1 MRKLSQFGGCFPENI
16 GGRAECQH
24 NRRITTLVEV
34 RNNLNYKVNKLP
46 TDVCGSPML
55 AGDPSCLILPRL
67 QAFLMKQEIFINCSP
82 QESRIAI
89 IEDGF
94 LAEFLIER
102 KEEMGIAGNIY
113 KGKVSRVLP
122 GMQAAFVDIGMEKA
136 AFLHASDFSSV
147 PEDVQLIA
155 SPGEDV
161 EVEALPK
168 RVPRHRLPL
177 EKQLSRDEAI
187 LVQVAKD
194 PLGTKGARVTSHISL
209 PGRYMVFM
217 PGTKHIG
224 ISRRIESEEERK
236 RLKEIA
242 ESVLTEDGGFILRTA
257 SEERSKRE
265 IQRDLRFLRILW
277 RRLQQKA
284 EKAAAPALIH
294 QDLDL
299 IARTIRDFFTAD
311 TEQVVIDSAKDHRR
325 IMDFIRQFMPRLK
338 AKIVLYSGTEP
349 LFDRHG
355 IEEKITKALD
365 RRVWLRSGGYI
376 IIERTEAL
384 TAIDVNTGRFVGKRN
399 QEETI
404 VRTNLEAAQ
413 EVVRQLRLRNVGGI
427 IIIDF
432 IDMEKE
438 SNRKKVYDALR
449 DALKKD
455 KARSNI
461 LKISELGLVEMTR
474 QRTRESLENQLL
486 SPCPHCDGRGRIKS
500 SVTIAYD
507 LLRAIKKQ
515 QTNLENGKNIVV
527 RLHPDVANFLYDEKN
542 NSLENLE
549 REINR
554 RIIIKVS
561 QELRHDQYEITES

>member
-1 MRKLSQFGGCFPENI
+1 
-16 GGRAECQH
+16 
-24 NRRITTLVEV
+24 
-34 RNNLNYKVNKLP
+34 
-46 TDVCGSPML
+46 
-55 AGDPSCLILPRL
+55 
-67 QAFLMKQEIFINCSP
+67 MKQEIFINSSP
-82 QESRIAI
+82 QESRIAL
-89 IEDGF
+89 IEDGA

-147 PEDVQLIA
+147 PEDVQLID

-161 EVEALPK
+161 EVEAPPK
-168 RVPRHRLPL
+168 RVPHHRLPL
-177 EKQLSRDEAI
+177 EKQLSRDEEI

-224 ISRRIESEEERK
+224 ISRRIEGEEERK

-242 ESVLTEDGGFILRTA
+242 ESLLTKDGGFILRTA
-257 SEERSKRE
+257 SEGQSKRE
-265 IQRDLRFLRILW
+265 IHRDLRFLNILW
-277 RRLQQKA
+277 RRIQKKA
-284 EKAAAPALIH
+284 EKAPAPSLIH

-299 IARTIRDFFTAD
+299 ITRAIRDFFTAD

-325 IMDFIRQFMPRLK
+325 IIDFVRQFMPRLK
-338 AKIVLYSGTEP
+338 SKIVLYSEAEP
-349 LFDRHG
+349 LFDRYA
-355 IEEKITKALD
+355 IEEKIAKALD

-384 TAIDVNTGRFVGKRN
+384 TAIDVNTGRFVGKRS

-438 SNRKKVYDALR
+438 SNRKKVYDALKE
-449 DALKKD
+449 ALKRD
-455 KARSNI
+455 KARTNI

-507 LLRAIKKQ
+507 LLRAIKRQ

-527 RLHPDVANFLYDEKN
+527 RLHPDIANFLYDEKN

-561 QELRHDQYEITES
+561 QELRHEQYEISES

>member
-1 MRKLSQFGGCFPENI
+1 
-16 GGRAECQH
+16 
-24 NRRITTLVEV
+24 
-34 RNNLNYKVNKLP
+34 
-46 TDVCGSPML
+46 
-55 AGDPSCLILPRL
+55 
-67 QAFLMKQEIFINCSP
+67 MKQEMFINSSP

-89 IEDGF
+89 VEDGL

-147 PEDVQLIA
+147 PEDMQLIDT
-155 SPGEDV
+155 PGE
-161 EVEALPK
+161 EVEIEAPPK
-168 RVPRHRLPL
+168 RIPRRHLPL

-236 RLKEIA
+236 RLKEVA
-242 ESVLTEDGGFILRTA
+242 TSLLTGDGGFILRTA
-257 SEERSKRE
+257 SEGRSKRE
-265 IQRDLRFLRILW
+265 IQRDLRFLTRLW
-277 RRLQQKA
+277 RRLQTRA
-284 EKAAAPALIH
+284 EGAAAPSLIH

-299 IARTIRDFFTAD
+299 IARSIRDFFTPD
-311 TEQVVIDSAKDHRR
+311 TEQLVIDSSKDYRR
-325 IMDFIRQFMPRLK
+325 IMDFVGQFMPRLK
-338 AKIVLYSGTEP
+338 SKIVLYSGAEL
-349 LFDRHG
+349 LFEHHG
-355 IEEKITKALD
+355 IEEKIERALD

-404 VRTNLEAAQ
+404 VKTNLEAAQ

-438 SNRKKVYDALR
+438 SDRKKVYDALKE
-449 DALKKD
+449 ALKKD
-455 KARSNI
+455 KARTNI

-500 SVTIAYD
+500 SVTVAYD

-515 QTNLENGKNIVV
+515 QTSLENGKNVVV

-561 QELRHDQYEITES
+561 QELRHDQYEIAES

>member
-1 MRKLSQFGGCFPENI
+1 
-16 GGRAECQH
+16 
-24 NRRITTLVEV
+24 
-34 RNNLNYKVNKLP
+34 
-46 TDVCGSPML
+46 
-55 AGDPSCLILPRL
+55 
-67 QAFLMKQEIFINCSP
+67 MKQEIFINSSP

-89 IEDGF
+89 IEDGL

-161 EVEALPK
+161 EVETLPK
-168 RVPRHRLPL
+168 RIPRHRLPL
-177 EKQLSRDEAI
+177 EKQLARDEAI

-257 SEERSKRE
+257 SEGRSKRE

-284 EKAAAPALIH
+284 EKAAAPSLIH

-338 AKIVLYSGTEP
+338 AKIVLYSGPEP

-404 VRTNLEAAQ
+404 VRTNLEAAH

-500 SVTIAYD
+500 SVTVAYD

-515 QTNLENGKNIVV
+515 QANLENGKNIVV

-561 QELRHDQYEITES
+561 QELRHDQYEIAES

>member
-1 MRKLSQFGGCFPENI
+1 
-16 GGRAECQH
+16 
-24 NRRITTLVEV
+24 
-34 RNNLNYKVNKLP
+34 
-46 TDVCGSPML
+46 
-55 AGDPSCLILPRL
+55 
-67 QAFLMKQEIFINCSP
+67 MKQEIFINSSP

-89 IEDGF
+89 IEDGL

-136 AFLHASDFSSV
+136 AFLHASDYSSV
-147 PEDVQLIA
+147 PEDVQLIGA
-155 SPGEDV
+155 SGEDV
-161 EVEALPK
+161 EIEAPPPK
-168 RVPRHRLPL
+168 RVSHRRLPL

-242 ESVLTEDGGFILRTA
+242 GSLLTGDGGFILRTA
-257 SEERSKRE
+257 SEGRSKRE
-265 IQRDLRFLRILW
+265 IQRDLRFLTRLW
-277 RRLQQKA
+277 RRLQKRA
-284 EKAAAPALIH
+284 ESAAAPSLIH

-299 IARTIRDFFTAD
+299 IARSIRDFFTPE
-311 TEQVVIDSAKDHRR
+311 TEQLVIDSSKDYRR
-325 IMDFIRQFMPRLK
+325 VVDFVGQFMPRLK
-338 AKIVLYSGTEP
+338 SKIILHSGAEP
-349 LFDRHG
+349 LFERHA
-355 IEEKITKALD
+355 IEEKIEKALD

-404 VRTNLEAAQ
+404 VKTNLEAAQ

-438 SNRKKVYDALR
+438 SDRKKVYDALR

-455 KARSNI
+455 KARTNI

-500 SVTIAYD
+500 SVTVAYD

-561 QELRHDQYEITES
+561 QELRHDQYEIAES

>member
-1 MRKLSQFGGCFPENI
+1 
-16 GGRAECQH
+16 
-24 NRRITTLVEV
+24 
-34 RNNLNYKVNKLP
+34 
-46 TDVCGSPML
+46 
-55 AGDPSCLILPRL
+55 
-67 QAFLMKQEIFINCSP
+67 MKQEIFINSTP

-89 IEDGF
+89 IEDGL

-122 GMQAAFVDIGMEKA
+122 GMQAAFVDIDMEKA

-147 PEDVQLIA
+147 PEDVQLIT

-161 EVEALPK
+161 EVEAVPK
-168 RVPRHRLPL
+168 RVPHHRLPL

-242 ESVLTEDGGFILRTA
+242 ESVLTEHGGFILRTA
-257 SEERSKRE
+257 SEGRSKRE
-265 IQRDLRFLRILW
+265 IQRDLRFLTILW
-277 RRLQQKA
+277 RRLQKKA
-284 EKAAAPALIH
+284 EKAAAPSLIH

-325 IMDFIRQFMPRLK
+325 IMDFVRQFMPRLK
-338 AKIVLYSGTEP
+338 PKIVLYSGAEP

-355 IEEKITKALD
+355 IEEKIAKALD

-500 SVTIAYD
+500 AVTVAYD

-515 QTNLENGKNIVV
+515 QANLENGKNILV

-561 QELRHDQYEITES
+561 QELRHDQYEIAES

>member
-1 MRKLSQFGGCFPENI
+1 
-16 GGRAECQH
+16 
-24 NRRITTLVEV
+24 
-34 RNNLNYKVNKLP
+34 
-46 TDVCGSPML
+46 
-55 AGDPSCLILPRL
+55 
-67 QAFLMKQEIFINCSP
+67 MKQEILINSTP

-89 IEDGF
+89 IEDGA

-102 KEEMGIAGNIY
+102 KEEMGIAGSIY

-136 AFLHASDFSSV
+136 GFLHASDFYEI
-147 PEDVQLIA
+147 PGDVQIIA
-155 SPGEDV
+155 DSND
-161 EVEALPK
+161 EAEFTELQKPAPAS
-168 RVPRHRLPL
+168 RRLPL
-177 EKQLSRDEAI
+177 EKRISSGEEI

-209 PGRYMVFM
+209 PGRYMVFI
-217 PGTKHIG
+217 PGSKHIG

-242 ESVLTEDGGFILRTA
+242 RSLSTEEGGFILRTA
-257 SEERSKRE
+257 CEGLSKRE
-265 IQRDLRFLRILW
+265 IQRDLRFLTILW
-277 RRLQQKA
+277 SRIQKKA
-284 EKAAAPALIH
+284 ETSTAPALIH
-294 QDLDL
+294 QDLDS
-299 IARTIRDFFTAD
+299 ISRAIRDFFTNE
-311 TEQVVIDSAKDHRR
+311 TEQVVIDSVKDHRR
-325 IMDFIRQFMPRLK
+325 VVEFVRQFMPRLK
-338 AKIVLYSGTEP
+338 SQIVLYANKEP
-349 LFDRHG
+349 LFDRYG
-355 IEEKITKALD
+355 IEEKVQKALE

-404 VRTNLEAAQ
+404 LKTNMDAVH

-438 SNRKKVYDALR
+438 ANRKKVYDALR
-449 DALKKD
+449 EALKKD
-455 KARSNI
+455 KARTNI

-474 QRTRESLENQLL
+474 QRTRESLENQML
-486 SPCPHCDGRGRIKS
+486 SPCPHCEGRGRIKS
-500 SVTIAYD
+500 AVTVAYEV
-507 LLRAIKKQ
+507 LRAIKRQ
-515 QTNLENGKNIVV
+515 QSAVDDGKNIVV
-527 RLHPDVANFLYDEKN
+527 RLNPDVANFLYDEKN

-554 RIIIKVS
+554 RVIIKAS
-561 QELRHDQYEITES
+561 QELSPQQYEIAAS

>member
-1 MRKLSQFGGCFPENI
+1 
-16 GGRAECQH
+16 
-24 NRRITTLVEV
+24 
-34 RNNLNYKVNKLP
+34 
-46 TDVCGSPML
+46 
-55 AGDPSCLILPRL
+55 
-67 QAFLMKQEIFINCSP
+67 MKQEIFINSTP

-89 IEDGF
+89 IEDGL

-147 PEDVQLIA
+147 PEDVQLIT

-161 EVEALPK
+161 EVEAVPK
-168 RVPRHRLPL
+168 RVPHHRLPL

-224 ISRRIESEEERK
+224 ISRRIESEEERT

-242 ESVLTEDGGFILRTA
+242 ESVLTKHGGFILRTA
-257 SEERSKRE
+257 SEGRSKRE
-265 IQRDLRFLRILW
+265 IQRDLRFLTILW
-277 RRLQQKA
+277 RRLQKKA
-284 EKAAAPALIH
+284 EKAAAPSLIH

-325 IMDFIRQFMPRLK
+325 IMDFVRQFMPRLK
-338 AKIVLYSGTEP
+338 PKIVLYSGAEP

-355 IEEKITKALD
+355 IEEKIAKVLD

-438 SNRKKVYDALR
+438 SNRKKVYDAVR

-455 KARSNI
+455 KARTNI

-500 SVTIAYD
+500 AVTVAYD

-515 QTNLENGKNIVV
+515 QANLENGKNILV

-561 QELRHDQYEITES
+561 QELRHDQYEIAES

>member
-1 MRKLSQFGGCFPENI
+1 MSTRVVGTRLKSRIISTISFIAAHDRLRISDV
-16 GGRAECQH
+16 
-24 NRRITTLVEV
+24 RR
-34 RNNLNYKVNKLP
+34 RSCLP
-46 TDVCGSPML
+46 TSLRNLKNLASP
-55 AGDPSCLILPRL
+55 
-67 QAFLMKQEIFINCSP
+67 FMKQEIFINSSP

-89 IEDGF
+89 IEDGL

-147 PEDVQLIA
+147 PEDMQLIDA
-155 SPGEDV
+155 PGE
-161 EVEALPK
+161 EVEIDAPPK
-168 RVPRHRLPL
+168 RVPRRYLPL

-242 ESVLTEDGGFILRTA
+242 TSLLTGDGGFILRTA
-257 SEERSKRE
+257 SEARSKRE
-265 IQRDLRFLRILW
+265 IQRDLRFLTRLW
-277 RRLQQKA
+277 RRLQKRA
-284 EKAAAPALIH
+284 EGAAAPSLIH

-299 IARTIRDFFTAD
+299 IARSIRDFFTPD
-311 TEQVVIDSAKDHRR
+311 TEQLVIDSSKDYRR
-325 IMDFIRQFMPRLK
+325 IMDFVGQFMPRLK
-338 AKIVLYSGTEP
+338 SKIVLYSGTEP
-349 LFDRHG
+349 LFERHA
-355 IEEKITKALD
+355 IEEKIERALE

-404 VRTNLEAAQ
+404 VKTNLEAAQ

-438 SNRKKVYDALR
+438 SDRKKVYDALKE
-449 DALKKD
+449 ALKKD
-455 KARSNI
+455 KARTNI

-486 SPCPHCDGRGRIKS
+486 SACPHCDGRGRIKS
-500 SVTIAYD
+500 SVTVAYD

-515 QTNLENGKNIVV
+515 QTTLENGKNVVV

-561 QELRHDQYEITES
+561 QELRHDQYEIAES

>member
-1 MRKLSQFGGCFPENI
+1 
-16 GGRAECQH
+16 
-24 NRRITTLVEV
+24 
-34 RNNLNYKVNKLP
+34 
-46 TDVCGSPML
+46 
-55 AGDPSCLILPRL
+55 
-67 QAFLMKQEIFINCSP
+67 MKQEIFINSSP

-89 IEDGF
+89 IEDGL

-122 GMQAAFVDIGMEKA
+122 GMQAAFVDIGLEKA
-136 AFLHASDFSSV
+136 AFLHASDFFNL
-147 PEDVQLIA
+147 PDDVQLIGA
-155 SPGEDV
+155 PGEDV
-161 EVEALPK
+161 EVETPPR
-168 RVPRHRLPL
+168 RVPHHRLPL

-194 PLGTKGARVTSHISL
+194 PLGTKGARVTSHVSL

-242 ESVLTEDGGFILRTA
+242 ESVLTEHGGFILRTA
-257 SEERSKRE
+257 SEGRSKRE
-265 IQRDLRFLRILW
+265 IQRDLRFLTILW
-277 RRLQQKA
+277 RRLQKKA
-284 EKAAAPALIH
+284 EKAAAPSLIH

-299 IARTIRDFFTAD
+299 IARTIRDFVTPD

-325 IMDFIRQFMPRLK
+325 IMDFIRQFMPRHK
-338 AKIVLYSGTEP
+338 TKMVLYSGEEP

-355 IEEKITKALD
+355 IEEKIAKALE

-384 TAIDVNTGRFVGKRN
+384 TAIDVNTGRFVGKRS

-404 VRTNLEAAQ
+404 VRTNLEAAH

-438 SNRKKVYDALR
+438 GNRKKVYDALR
-449 DALKKD
+449 EALKKD
-455 KARSNI
+455 KARTNI

-500 SVTIAYD
+500 SVTVAYE

-515 QTNLENGKNIVV
+515 QSSLENGKNVVV
-527 RLHPDVANFLYDEKN
+527 RVHPDVANFLYDEKN

-561 QELRHDQYEITES
+561 QELRHDQYEIAPS

>member
-1 MRKLSQFGGCFPENI
+1 
-16 GGRAECQH
+16 
-24 NRRITTLVEV
+24 
-34 RNNLNYKVNKLP
+34 
-46 TDVCGSPML
+46 
-55 AGDPSCLILPRL
+55 
-67 QAFLMKQEIFINCSP
+67 
-82 QESRIAI
+82 
-89 IEDGF
+89 
-94 LAEFLIER
+94 
-102 KEEMGIAGNIY
+102 
-113 KGKVSRVLP
+113 
-122 GMQAAFVDIGMEKA
+122 
-136 AFLHASDFSSV
+136 
-147 PEDVQLIA
+147 
-155 SPGEDV
+155 
-161 EVEALPK
+161 
-168 RVPRHRLPL
+168 
-177 EKQLSRDEAI
+177 
-187 LVQVAKD
+187 
-194 PLGTKGARVTSHISL
+194 
-209 PGRYMVFM
+209 
-217 PGTKHIG
+217 
-224 ISRRIESEEERK
+224 
-236 RLKEIA
+236 
-242 ESVLTEDGGFILRTA
+242 
-257 SEERSKRE
+257 
-265 IQRDLRFLRILW
+265 
-277 RRLQQKA
+277 
-284 EKAAAPALIH
+284 LIH

-299 IARTIRDFFTAD
+299 ITRAIRDFFTAD

-325 IMDFIRQFMPRLK
+325 IIDFVRQFMPRLK
-338 AKIVLYSGTEP
+338 SKIVPYSEAEP
-349 LFDRHG
+349 LFDRYA
-355 IEEKITKALD
+355 IEEKIAKALD

-384 TAIDVNTGRFVGKRN
+384 TAIDVNTGRFVGKRS

-449 DALKKD
+449 DALKRD
-455 KARSNI
+455 KARTNI

-507 LLRAIKKQ
+507 LLRAIKRQ

-561 QELRHDQYEITES
+561 QELRHEQYEISES

>member
-1 MRKLSQFGGCFPENI
+1 
-16 GGRAECQH
+16 
-24 NRRITTLVEV
+24 
-34 RNNLNYKVNKLP
+34 
-46 TDVCGSPML
+46 
-55 AGDPSCLILPRL
+55 
-67 QAFLMKQEIFINCSP
+67 MKQEIFINSTP

-89 IEDGF
+89 MEDGV

-102 KEEMGIAGNIY
+102 KEERGIAGNLY
-113 KGKVSRVLP
+113 KGKVARVLP

-136 AFLHASDFSSV
+136 GFLHASDFFDI
-147 PEDVQLIA
+147 PEDVQLINPPGDEVEFEETPKPPSGRRVPLEKRI
-155 SPGEDV
+155 SPGE
-161 EVEALPK
+161 E
-168 RVPRHRLPL
+168 
-177 EKQLSRDEAI
+177 I

-194 PLGTKGARVTSHISL
+194 PLGTKGARITSHVSL

-217 PGTKHIG
+217 PNTKHIG

-242 ESVLTEDGGFILRTA
+242 RSLDTEKGGFILRTA
-257 SEERSKRE
+257 SEGRSKRE
-265 IQRDLRFLRILW
+265 IQRDLRFLTKLWTRI
-277 RRLQQKA
+277 QQKA
-284 EKAAAPALIH
+284 ETAAAPTLIH

-299 IARTIRDFFTAD
+299 ITRTIRDFFTTD
-311 TEQVVIDSAKDHRR
+311 TDKVMIDSAKDHRR
-325 IMDFIRQFMPRLK
+325 IVDFVRNFMPRLRS
-338 AKIVLYSGTEP
+338 KIVLHSDSEP
-349 LFDRHG
+349 LFDRYG
-355 IEEKITKALD
+355 IEEKIEKALE

-413 EVVRQLRLRNVGGI
+413 EIVRQLRLRNVGGL

-438 SNRKKVYDALR
+438 GNRKKVYE
-449 DALKKD
+449 ALKEALKRD
-455 KARSNI
+455 KARTNI

-486 SPCPHCDGRGRIKS
+486 SPCPHCEGRGRVKS
-500 SVTIAYD
+500 SVTVAYD

-515 QTNLENGKNIVV
+515 QANLEDGKNIIV
-527 RLHPDVANFLYDEKN
+527 RLHPDIANFLYDEKN
-542 NSLENLE
+542 NSLDNLE
-549 REINR
+549 REINHK
-554 RIIIKVS
+554 IIIKVS
-561 QELRHDQYEITES
+561 QELRHEQYEITTS

>member
-1 MRKLSQFGGCFPENI
+1 
-16 GGRAECQH
+16 
-24 NRRITTLVEV
+24 
-34 RNNLNYKVNKLP
+34 
-46 TDVCGSPML
+46 
-55 AGDPSCLILPRL
+55 
-67 QAFLMKQEIFINCSP
+67 MKQEIFINSSP

-89 IEDGF
+89 IEDGL

-147 PEDVQLIA
+147 LDDVQLIGA
-155 SPGEDV
+155 SGEDV
-161 EVEALPK
+161 EIEAPPPK
-168 RVPRHRLPL
+168 RVSHRRLPL

-224 ISRRIESEEERK
+224 ISRRIESEDERK

-242 ESVLTEDGGFILRTA
+242 GSLLTGDGGFILRTA
-257 SEERSKRE
+257 SEGRSKRE
-265 IQRDLRFLRILW
+265 IQRDLRFLTRLW
-277 RRLQQKA
+277 RRLQKRA
-284 EKAAAPALIH
+284 ESAAAPALIH

-299 IARTIRDFFTAD
+299 IARSIRDFFTPE
-311 TEQVVIDSAKDHRR
+311 TEQLVIDSSKDYRR
-325 IMDFIRQFMPRLK
+325 VVDFVGQFMPRLK
-338 AKIVLYSGTEP
+338 SKIILHSGAEP
-349 LFDRHG
+349 LFERHA
-355 IEEKITKALD
+355 IEEKIEKALD

-404 VRTNLEAAQ
+404 VKTNLEAAQ

-438 SNRKKVYDALR
+438 SDRKKVYDALR

-455 KARSNI
+455 KARTNI

-500 SVTIAYD
+500 SVTVAYD

-515 QTNLENGKNIVV
+515 QANLDNGKNIVV

-561 QELRHDQYEITES
+561 QELRHDQYEIAES